1 MQQPHTTTPFPPAAP
16 ALGRDTTHAAL
27 RTARYALRAYSGP
40 IGELIDRELRSYVDS
55 GHAAHPTALPSRLI
69 ATLAAAEGREPA
81 TAPDRNSTAGLPARY
96 RPGSPLHWEYGTGPT
111 SSLAD

>member
-1 MQQPHTTTPFPPAAP
+1 
-16 ALGRDTTHAAL
+16 
-27 RTARYALRAYSGP
+27 LRAYSGP

-55 GHAAHPTALPSRLI
+55 GHAVHPAALPSRLI

-81 TAPDRNSTAGLPARY
+81 VAPGRNSTAGLPARY
-96 RPGSPLHWEYGTGPT
+96 RPGSALHWEYGTGPT